1 MGKETLSGW
10 VTLCV
15 QQEIIFPRF
24 IKGSKARKSTPLSAE
39 SQHSQISPIFASY
52 MAFVYF
58 VVDTRQ
64 VEGSASN
71 IGPPH
76 CWLLR
81 MISSTHT

>member
-39 SQHSQISPIFASY
+39 SQHSRKILVYLQ
-52 MAFVYF
+52 FVNIILNMDF
-58 VVDTRQ
+58 VKYERGYYEKEIRDRF
-64 VEGSASN
+64 
-71 IGPPH
+71 
-76 CWLLR
+76 R
-81 MISSTHT
+81 SSGRDD

>member
-39 SQHSQISPIFASY
+39 SQHS
-52 MAFVYF
+52 
-58 VVDTRQ
+58 
-64 VEGSASN
+64 
-71 IGPPH
+71 
-76 CWLLR
+76 
-81 MISSTHT
+81 